1 MREWSVELALLDES
15 NNEMPLNLVDKVVY
29 HLHPTFNNPN
39 RTFLE
44 KPYKIVEQG
53 WGGFA
58 LGISLFLLDKGGERK
73 ITHDLNFLKE
83 SYITDHVIQV
93 PINQNKVHL
102 LQALKDSGLVLNDDD
117 TSLKRK
123 HAEIESQPTT
133 AVTPLA
139 ATTTTTTTI
148 PTEAN
153 DTVTSVTSAAET
165 PAVVSNAA
173 TKDST
178 PATTTLAEDVVPFP
192 KTDINT
198 ANDAAIHANSTA
210 STPANSVAPEPKSKK
225 SKPRTMVKGSVDI
238 ERLAFGL
245 TKLKDDD
252 LVEIVHM
259 ITGNITPDM
268 NVTNNV
274 EEGEFTMDL
283 FSLPESLLQDLWN
296 FVMSHIEKKK

>member
-15 NNEMPLNLVDKVVY
+15 NNEIPLNLVDRVVY

-39 RTFLE
+39 RTILE
-44 KPYKIVEQG
+44 RPYKIVEQG

-83 SYITDHVIQV
+83 SYTVDHVIQV
-93 PINQNKVHL
+93 PINHSKVHL
-102 LQALKDSGLVLNDDD
+102 LQALKDSGLVLNKDDPG
-117 TSLKRK
+117 LKRK
-123 HAEIESQPTT
+123 HSEIEAKPAATAPTTTVDANNTITT
-133 AVTPLA
+133 AVSTDDTT
-139 ATTTTTTTI
+139 ATT
-148 PTEAN
+148 A
-153 DTVTSVTSAAET
+153 SVET
-165 PAVVSNAA
+165 
-173 TKDST
+173 KEST
-178 PATTTLAEDVVPFP
+178 PAITKLAEDVVPIA
-192 KTDINT
+192 KTNINT
-198 ANDAAIHANSTA
+198 ANDVAISTA
-210 STPANSVAPEPKSKK
+210 TNTATNSITATPESKSKK
-225 SKPRTMVKGSVDI
+225 IKATTMVKGSVDI

-245 TKLKDDD
+245 TKMKDDD

-283 FSLPESLLQDLWN
+283 FSLPEPLLHDLWN